1 MTLVYLAIHLIGENT
16 IAITGIRDDFSI
28 DVEADGNL
36 YNGIVYNNK
45 KLKVLLFQLKI
56 DGYKVTKI
64 GARAFYDCIE
74 LFSIALPE
82 GVTSIGRN
90 AFDGCHS
97 LTNITIPSSVKTI
110 GTDAFTYCWDL
121 TNITIQKGSP
131 LNTSSANY
139 PWGASASKIIFEQ

>member
-1 MTLVYLAIHLIGENT
+1 MNNIIEQMLNNYVIKNTNDEVNALKEIIQELVLSGLSRG
-16 IAITGIRDDFSI
+16 GFFD
-28 DVEADGNL
+28 EA
-36 YNGIVYNNK
+36 
-45 KLKVLLFQLKI
+45 
-56 DGYKVTKI
+56 
-64 GARAFYDCIE
+64 AFYDCIK